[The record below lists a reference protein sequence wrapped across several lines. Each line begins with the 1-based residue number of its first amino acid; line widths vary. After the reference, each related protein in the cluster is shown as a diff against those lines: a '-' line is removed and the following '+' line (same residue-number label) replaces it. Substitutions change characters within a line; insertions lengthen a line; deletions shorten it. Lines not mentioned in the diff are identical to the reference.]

1 MEKPSV
7 SELDPPN
14 PEHRKIPDY
23 CQKISTLSD
32 IRLRKLIASY
42 FLRNDVPKYIESSA
56 RDQERSIK
64 IAQRM
69 RGYKFVEPNEYGSA
83 FNAKKIL
90 EWLRA
95 NEAARFTIAIGTL
108 AEELYELLAEELGER
123 AALES
128 IDHCPHP
135 DASRSMMHSAKSNCL
150 SILEHLL
157 IDEFEEPVTK
167 SFIIAEQRLKT
178 KRVMQ

>member
-1 MEKPSV
+1 MEKLSV
-7 SELDPPN
+7 SELDSPN

-42 FLRNDVPKYIESSA
+42 FLRNDIPKYIEISA

-69 RGYKFVEPNEYGSA
+69 RGYKFIELNENGSA
-83 FNAKKIL
+83 FNTKKIL
-90 EWLRA
+90 EWLRTDESA
-95 NEAARFTIAIGTL
+95 GFTIAIGTL
-108 AEELYELLAEELGER
+108 AEEIYELLAEELGER
-123 AALES
+123 EALES

-150 SILEHLL
+150 GILEHLML
-157 IDEFEEPVTK
+157 EEFEEPIINAY
-167 SFIIAEQRLKT
+167 FIALERLKT